1 MFVVTTG
8 NSKEDARIHK
18 YYLRKKDTYC
28 PNTFITFIIPAEGKL
43 ALRR

>member
-8 NSKEDARIHK
+8 NLKEYARIHK
-18 YYLRKKDTYC
+18 YYLRKKDTCC
-28 PNTFITFIIPAEGKL
+28 PNMFITFIIPAEGNL